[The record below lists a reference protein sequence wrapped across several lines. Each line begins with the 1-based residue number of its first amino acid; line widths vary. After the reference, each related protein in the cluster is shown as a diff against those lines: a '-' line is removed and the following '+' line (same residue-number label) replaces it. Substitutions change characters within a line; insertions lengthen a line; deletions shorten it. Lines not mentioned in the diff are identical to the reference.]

1 MLEIL
6 RRSPFRGF
14 VTSGLTVCKLRIY
27 LMRWSKTYIPT
38 LRQNQTEAELISH
51 QLLLRAGYIRKLAAG
66 IYLYLPLMQRVID
79 KFSRIVR
86 EEMNRAGGLEITM
99 SVLCPA
105 ELWQKS
111 GRYDTVGKEQMR
123 LKDRHL
129 HDMVLCGTHEE
140 TVTNLIAGEVRS
152 YRQLP
157 LNLYQIQVKFRDEI
171 RPRFGLMRGR
181 EFVMKDAYT
190 FDANEE
196 SFAKSYQGMVDAYFA
211 VFKRAG
217 LDVIKVE
224 SDTGVMGGKAAH
236 EFMLLVETDA
246 GEEDIAVCEK
256 CDYAAN
262 VEKAEFKDSSPAA
275 PDADLKDVEP
285 IDTPGAATIEEVT
298 AFLKVKAT
306 ALAKTLM
313 YMADGKPVAAM
324 IRGDRDLNEVK
335 LKNALKANELEMASE
350 EEVLKYTGAPVGFA
364 GPVGLKDVPILV
376 DPLVAAMKNLIVGA
390 NANEKHLLNV
400 NLDRDFKAA
409 QVVDLSNA
417 REGDTCPHCD
427 GKLAVKDGIE
437 VGNTF
442 QLGTK
447 YAETL
452 GAKFLDADGEER
464 PCIMGSYGVGITRTP
479 QAALE
484 KYYDDKGIIWPKGIA
499 PYLVE
504 LIPIKMDNENQVAA
518 AEKIYTALTEAGIDV
533 LYDDRDERPGVKF
546 NDADLVG
553 IPIRITIGDKSLKDG
568 AVELKARSAANFD
581 LVPVDGVV
589 QAVLSLAEKLN

>member
-1 MLEIL
+1 
-6 RRSPFRGF
+6 
-14 VTSGLTVCKLRIY
+14 
-27 LMRWSKTYIPT
+27 MRWSKSYIPT

-66 IYLYLPLMQRVID
+66 VYLYLPLMQRVID
-79 KFSRIVR
+79 KFSQIVR
-86 EEMNRAGGLEITM
+86 EEMNRAGALEITM

-111 GRYDTVGKEQMR
+111 GRYYTVGKEQMR

-181 EFVMKDAYT
+181 EFIMKDAYT
-190 FDANEE
+190 FDADEE

-211 VFKRAG
+211 IFKRAG

-246 GEEDIAVCEK
+246 GEEDIAVCDK
-256 CDYAAN
+256 CEYAAN
-262 VEKAEFKDSSPAA
+262 VEKAEFRENSPASKETE
-275 PDADLKDVEP
+275 LKAMEP
-285 IDTPGAATIEEVT
+285 VDTPGAATIEEVT
-298 AFLKVKAT
+298 AFLKVEAT
-306 ALAKTLM
+306 RLAKTLM

-335 LKNALKANELEMASE
+335 LKNALKVNELEMASE
-350 EEVLKYTGAPVGFA
+350 EEVQRYTGAPVGFA
-364 GPVGLKDVPILV
+364 GPVGLKDVPILI
-376 DPLVAAMKNLIVGA
+376 DPLVAEMKNLIVGA
-390 NANEKHLLNV
+390 NANEKHILNV
-400 NLDRDFKAA
+400 NIERDFKAA
-409 QVVDLSNA
+409 QIVDLTRA
-417 REGDTCPHCD
+417 RGGDICPRCEGR
-427 GKLAVKDGIE
+427 LSVKDGIE

-504 LIPIKMDNENQVAA
+504 LIPIKMDNQKQVEA
-518 AEKIYTALTEAGIDV
+518 AEKIYAALTEAGIDV

-553 IPIRITIGDKSLKDG
+553 IPMRITIGDKSLKDG
-568 AVELKARSAANFD
+568 NVELKARSADKFE
-581 LVPVDGVV
+581 LVPVERVV
-589 QAVLSLAEKLN
+589 DAVRELAEKLN